1 MNFGSNSQPVHLFFK
16 QDDLNNNVLNKDDA
30 STAYIIFQNNTLQ
43 SKYTTLLRDHENI
56 KNERDVLEDD
66 NDRLQKSKTCLQ
78 GYVKNEYI
86 RAGCY
91 KGLLRVHKEANKC
104 RHKMILVGNVAAVMY
119 GVLSLSLL
127 SLTMYVRMTIFV
139 CVSSV
144 HAVIFYK
151 QFVKARSLLEKG
163 TLKEYTKEI
172 AEIEKS
178 SKLLEDLVDNF

>member
-1 MNFGSNSQPVHLFFK
+1 MDVNTNSQPVHLFFK
-16 QDDLNNNVLNKDDA
+16 QDDLDKNVMNKDDA
-30 STAYIIFQNNTLQ
+30 STAYIIFQNNTIQ
-43 SKYTTLLRDHENI
+43 AKYTTLLRDHENV
-56 KNERDVLEDD
+56 KNERDVLEED
-66 NDRLQKSKTCLQ
+66 NDRLQKSKICLQ

-104 RHKMILVGNVAAVMY
+104 RHKMILVGNLAAITY
-119 GVLSLSLL
+119 GMLSLL
-127 SLTMYVRMTIFV
+127 TFTMYVKITIFV
-139 CVSSV
+139 GVSSA

-151 QFVKARSLLEKG
+151 QFMKARSLLEKG

-172 AEIEKS
+172 SEIERS

>member
-1 MNFGSNSQPVHLFFK
+1 MMNSNSQPVHLFFK
-16 QDDLNNNVLNKDDA
+16 QDDLDKNVMNKDDT
-30 STAYIIFQNNTLQ
+30 STAYIIFQNNAIQ
-43 SKYTTLLRDHENI
+43 AKYTSLLKDHENI
-56 KNERDVLEDD
+56 KNDRDLLEED

-91 KGLLRVHKEANKC
+91 KGLLKVYKEANKC
-104 RHKMILVGNVAAVMY
+104 RHKMILVGNIAAIVY
-119 GVLSLSLL
+119 GMLALSLL
-127 SLTMYVRMTIFV
+127 TFNMYVRMTIFIG
-139 CVSSV
+139 VSTG
-144 HAVIFYK
+144 HAFIFYK
-151 QFVKARSLLEKG
+151 QFTKARMLLEKG